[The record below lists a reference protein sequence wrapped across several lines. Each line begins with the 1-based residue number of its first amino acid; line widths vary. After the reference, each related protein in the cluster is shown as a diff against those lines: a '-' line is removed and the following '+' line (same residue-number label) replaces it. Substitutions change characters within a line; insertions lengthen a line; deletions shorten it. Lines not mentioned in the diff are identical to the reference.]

1 MGWILGLLIVTQTV
15 CIAGWLK
22 WKIAT
27 MTLSAYLV
35 IKNYTPPSDAELE
48 ECRRYVIR
56 ETVESLTGRKS
67 SS

>member
-1 MGWILGLLIVTQTV
+1 MGWILLFLLVTQAV

-35 IKNYTPPSDAELE
+35 IKNYTPPSDADLE
-48 ECRRYVIR
+48 ECRRYVVR
-56 ETVESLTGRKS
+56 ETVANLTGRKS
-67 SS
+67 SN